1 MSTSKSGAN
10 KKQKSLIKKPYLKGK
25 AFSRLALKRGL
36 RILGYLVLSAVL
48 FFFLGQL
55 LVIDIDW
62 LRTIINLVVIA
73 AFAGLLYST
82 GARDGEG
89 DVAFAE
95 IALIRQ
101 ADGREATREDLER
114 CFHPYKGFVTAFSGA
129 LLIVLICLAYA
140 LQAVKDTYVLG
151 PLPSWVAAY
160 ETRADIGP
168 ALLYYHDR
176 AAFGLADALRM
187 VVRLLIFPFVNIAG
201 VRNADAILIVERLSP
216 LLVLV
221 APMSYGVGYARG
233 ERFRA
238 LVHSGIAS
246 NAKRAAR
253 KRRKAAASR
262 QQQRKEPRQLV

>member
-1 MSTSKSGAN
+1 M
-10 KKQKSLIKKPYLKGK
+10 
-25 AFSRLALKRGL
+25 
-36 RILGYLVLSAVL
+36 LSAVL

-73 AFAGLLYST
+73 ALPACCIPLV
-82 GARDGEG
+82 RDGEG

-101 ADGREATREDLER
+101 ADGREVTREDLER

-168 ALLYYHDR
+168 ALCTIMT
-176 AAFGLADALRM
+176 A
-187 VVRLLIFPFVNIAG
+187 RLLAWQMPCAWWSVC
-201 VRNADAILIVERLSP
+201 
-216 LLVLV
+216 
-221 APMSYGVGYARG
+221 
-233 ERFRA
+233 
-238 LVHSGIAS
+238 
-246 NAKRAAR
+246 
-253 KRRKAAASR
+253 
-262 QQQRKEPRQLV
+262 